1 MKMNVFGPG
10 RRRAIFLFSLNPK
23 RSMAQNDSRPYDIV
37 VFGATGASARI
48 PMPRQHRIPFFGT
61 DDRTPHS
68 LSYPSYPS
76 YPSTGYTG
84 SKIFEELLLSGF
96 IENEGGT
103 VALAGRRLDS
113 LLEVKDRVAHETL
126 YPGVAPQIGLIEANT
141 AEDESLHRMARQ
153 ARVCINAV
161 GPFRFHGR
169 QVVKACIEEGCSYLD
184 ICGEPEFIEA
194 IELEY
199 DDDARE
205 KGVFVASACGFDSVP
220 VDVGNAL
227 VRGAFPPKR
236 CCSVETFIEL
246 HSGPSGLVLHYPTY
260 ASAVHGLGSVEK
272 LRAIRKALRAKK
284 TAEVEKSARPLPM
297 RRTGSYAKEVG
308 KYVIPFIGADGWY

>member
-1 MKMNVFGPG
+1 V
-10 RRRAIFLFSLNPK
+10 RLRASRCRVSSSEPEISSRKHRWARSL
-23 RSMAQNDSRPYDIV
+23 V
-37 VFGATGASARI
+37 VV
-48 PMPRQHRIPFFGT
+48 PFT
-61 DDRTPHS
+61 S
-68 LSYPSYPS
+68 L
-76 YPSTGYTG
+76 TGYTG
-84 SKIFEELLLSGF
+84 SKIVQELVLSGF
-96 IENEGGT
+96 LENEGGT

-113 LLEVKDRVAHETL
+113 LRAVEERVVGETSL
-126 YPGVAPQIGLIEANT
+126 DTALVPQIGLIEANT
-141 AEDESLHRMARQ
+141 SDEESLRRMAKQ

-169 QVVKACIEEGCSYLD
+169 QVVRACIEEGCSYLD

-199 DDDARE
+199 DDEARE

-220 VDVGNAL
+220 VDIGNAL
-227 VRGAFPPKR
+227 VRSAFPAKR

-272 LRAIRKALRAKK
+272 LRAIRKALRAK
-284 TAEVEKSARPLPM
+284 TAEVGKSAYPVPM
-297 RRTGSYAKEVG
+297 RRTGSYAKEVD
-308 KYVIPFIGADGWY
+308 KYVIPFIGADGSY